1 MLYRIDP
8 ERVLFRYV
16 DGETV
21 LINTETSYYYSL
33 NRAGTLVWKMLI
45 ERGRTSAELL
55 RAIQK
60 EYSPPK
66 DVAARDLESLLNDL
80 RKEGL
85 VIAEE

>member
-1 MLYRIDP
+1 MVYRVSS

-21 LINTETSYYYSL
+21 LINTKTSYYYSL
-33 NRAGTLVWKMLI
+33 NRVGTFVWNMLT
-45 ERGRTSAELL
+45 EKGRTPAELL

-66 DVAARDLESLLNDL
+66 DAAARDLENLLHDL
-80 RKEGL
+80 KKEGL
-85 VIAEE
+85 VIPEE